1 MGEQKKTVKQSNSYF
16 PIPCLFTYF
25 KNQHFKVGR
34 NSWRVSLDL
43 QVWHVWTR
51 GDHGWT
57 TSYSRGKMWS
67 SDSVLQMLWS
77 IHGLKILRLKA
88 QNLGCQIRSMQL
100 CDSLSVLVSPR
111 NKMKKWG
118 IACGCSSWGKGQ
130 VVRSQERLV
139 RRSVSR
145 IGPPGPS
152 STWGSRVPIPCAK
165 SCAGAP
171 CCGWT
176 STWSISVSTFAGTGW

>member
-1 MGEQKKTVKQSNSYF
+1 MIWGYHCFRKHPYVTLFFCGMKIAVTSGISFRCKLICALRRLAGKRSRKMRRTSSGSCFSPSAGWWYSRFPENGGAKKTVKQSNSYF

-43 QVWHVWTR
+43 QVWHVLSR

-88 QNLGCQIRSMQL
+88 QNLGC
-100 CDSLSVLVSPR
+100 
-111 NKMKKWG
+111 
-118 IACGCSSWGKGQ
+118 
-130 VVRSQERLV
+130 
-139 RRSVSR
+139 
-145 IGPPGPS
+145 
-152 STWGSRVPIPCAK
+152 
-165 SCAGAP
+165 
-171 CCGWT
+171 
-176 STWSISVSTFAGTGW
+176 